1 MKSSLLFYVVP
12 VKHKVKISQNFV
24 AFSEYMNFNCFQKQ
38 SPGNH
43 EFDDTIDGFM
53 PFLQNITFPI
63 VCCNIEDQ
71 YGGEEQKLSNYIKKS
86 IVVEVNDRKIGI
98 VGYVTPETAVS

>member
-1 MKSSLLFYVVP
+1 
-12 VKHKVKISQNFV
+12 
-24 AFSEYMNFNCFQKQ
+24 
-38 SPGNH
+38 
-43 EFDDTIDGFM
+43 M

-71 YGGEEQKLSNYIKKS
+71 YSGEEHKLSNYIKKS
-86 IVVEVNDRKIGI
+86 IVVEVNNRKIGI

>member
-1 MKSSLLFYVVP
+1 M
-12 VKHKVKISQNFV
+12 QNFV

-43 EFDDTIDGFM
+43 EFDDTIDGFI

-71 YGGEEQKLSNYIKKS
+71 NIGEEQKLSNYIKKS